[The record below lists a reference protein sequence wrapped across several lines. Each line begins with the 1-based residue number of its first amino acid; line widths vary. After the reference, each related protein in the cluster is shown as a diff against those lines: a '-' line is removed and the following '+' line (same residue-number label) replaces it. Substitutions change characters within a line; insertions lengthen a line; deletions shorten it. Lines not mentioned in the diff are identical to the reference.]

1 MNLKPGMVVWIPC
14 EVKPGPFS
22 NERSVLVKALG
33 NPWVGF
39 VDIRFLQDPTIPA
52 GETKIRGQIAAIN
65 GDNILVSLPGHPVDS
80 SRIRSIEKK
89 EADRVPL
96 VPVPA

>member
-22 NERSVLVKALG
+22 NERSVLVNTLG

-39 VDIRFLQDPTIPA
+39 VEVTFLQDEIHA
-52 GETKIRGQIAAIN
+52 GATRIKGQIAAIKGN
-65 GDNILVSLPGHPVDS
+65 NIIVALPGHPVGS
-80 SRIRSIEKK
+80 SRVRSIQK
-89 EADRVPL
+89 EDANRVPL